1 MSWVDRETTSLPG
14 HRPTP
19 PAAVALALLVGLG
32 AGYLAFHYLEEWS
45 GQPAVEPRVVTPRG
59 ELSSLERANIA
70 IFKATSP
77 SVAYITTLGQ
87 QMDLWTLSVTEVPQ
101 GAGSGIV
108 WDEAGHIVTNFH
120 VVQDASAA
128 KITLWDHKTYE
139 ADVTGVAPNFDLAVL
154 RIRAPK
160 SKLRPIPLGRSS
172 DLQVGQLTY
181 AIGNPFGLDQT
192 LTDGVVS
199 ALGRTIESETH
210 RQIEDVIQT
219 DAAINPGN
227 SGGPLLDSAGRLIG
241 VNTAIASP
249 SGASAGVGFAIPVDT
264 VNRIVPKLI
273 KYGRVAR
280 PRLGVVLNDGLS
292 RAITQQLGVSGVVI
306 LNVQKGSPAAALGLR
321 GTRRDQ
327 DGSIIPGDIIRFI
340 DGKPVSTTDDLYAVL
355 EEHQSGDVV
364 KLAILRGQQPMEVAV
379 QLGKVQ

>member
-1 MSWVDRETTSLPG
+1 M
-14 HRPTP
+14 
-19 PAAVALALLVGLG
+19 ALALLVGLG

-139 ADVTGVAPNFDLAVL
+139 AERHRRCAEL
-154 RIRAPK
+154 RLGGAAHPGAEEQAETH
-160 SKLRPIPLGRSS
+160 PLGAQ
-172 DLQVGQLTY
+172 LGPAGGQLTY

-241 VNTAIASP
+241 VTP
-249 SGASAGVGFAIPVDT
+249 P
-264 VNRIVPKLI
+264 
-273 KYGRVAR
+273 
-280 PRLGVVLNDGLS
+280 
-292 RAITQQLGVSGVVI
+292 
-306 LNVQKGSPAAALGLR
+306 SPAL
-321 GTRRDQ
+321 
-327 DGSIIPGDIIRFI
+327 PG
-340 DGKPVSTTDDLYAVL
+340 PAQVSVSPFPWT
-355 EEHQSGDVV
+355 
-364 KLAILRGQQPMEVAV
+364 P
-379 QLGKVQ
+379 